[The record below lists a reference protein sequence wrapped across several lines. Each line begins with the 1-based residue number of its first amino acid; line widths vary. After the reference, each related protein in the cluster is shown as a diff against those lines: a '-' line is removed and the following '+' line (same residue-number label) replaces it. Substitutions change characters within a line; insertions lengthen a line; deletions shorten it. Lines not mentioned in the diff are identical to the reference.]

1 MITLSATSID
11 ELNILWK
18 RLRND
23 FQVIE
28 NIHLDQKFLEYRMV
42 IKQPQL
48 TKMLK
53 SVSDKVLDRL
63 DMNEDKALN
72 GLVTLMQLDLRIE
85 ESVREYPSLEPLAQ
99 IWAVISIAD
108 KKAIFNYLKTAQ
120 PATEEDQAVEEL
132 VIKESS

>member
-28 NIHLDQKFLEYRMV
+28 NIHLDQKSLEYRMV
-42 IKQPQL
+42 IKQPDL

-63 DMNEDKALN
+63 EMNEDKALD
-72 GLVTLMQLDLRIE
+72 GLVTLMQLDLRLE
-85 ESVREYPSLEPLAQ
+85 EKVSTYPSLEPLAQ
-99 IWAVISIAD
+99 IWHVISVAD
-108 KKAIFNYLKTAQ
+108 KKAIFNYIKTTQ
-120 PATEEDQAVEEL
+120 LATEEGEAVEEL
-132 VIKESS
+132 VIKQAS